1 MFRSILTEVFDRF
14 EINLQAILDKYLAES
29 DRQLLAELLDKK
41 QLQNLENFRY
51 ERYELTFFKRIP
63 QSMCP
68 LLNGY

>member
-63 QSMCP
+63 QSM
-68 LLNGY
+68 

>member
-51 ERYELTFFKRIP
+51 ERYELTFFKKIP
-63 QSMCP
+63 QSM
-68 LLNGY
+68 

>member
-41 QLQNLENFRY
+41 QLSRPRNGLR
-51 ERYELTFFKRIP
+51 FFLI
-63 QSMCP
+63 
-68 LLNGY
+68 LLSYVDRLD

>member
-41 QLQNLENFRY
+41 QLSRPRNGLR
-51 ERYELTFFKRIP
+51 FF
-63 QSMCP
+63 
-68 LLNGY
+68 

>member
-41 QLQNLENFRY
+41 QLQNLGNFRY

-63 QSMCP
+63 QSM
-68 LLNGY
+68 